1 VNIVMEMIK
10 LKRIGFSETE
20 SKIYIVLLEL
30 GQAQAGEISKK
41 SQVNRTTTYD
51 ALERLIE
58 KGFVKYFVTANKKIF
73 KPVSPDKIIEY
84 IKEQEKTA
92 EDILPELKKLYKS
105 LKDKEEFNIY
115 QGRKGSRSILFDILK
130 YKKYVAYGSRGRFLE
145 IMKHDFISF
154 QNRKKEKKIK
164 ARVVINKSSRK
175 SESVKI
181 AYTKFKF
188 IPDEY
193 TGPSTTFVYGN
204 YVAVMIWG
212 ENPTAMVI
220 KSKGI
225 AESYKNYFE
234 FLWKTANS

>member
-1 VNIVMEMIK
+1 MEIAK

-20 SKIYIVLLEL
+20 SKIYFVLLEL
-30 GQAQAGEISKK
+30 GKAQAGEISKK

-51 ALERLIE
+51 ALERLIK
-58 KGFVKYFVTANKKIF
+58 KGFVKYSVEANKKVF

-84 IKEQEKTA
+84 MREQEKIA
-92 EDILPELKKLYKS
+92 EDILPNLKKMYKS
-105 LKDKEEFNIY
+105 SKDKEEFEVY
-115 QGRKGSRSILFDILK
+115 QGRKGIRSILLDILK
-130 YKKYVAYGSRGRFLE
+130 YKEYVAYGSRGLFLE
-145 IMKHDFISF
+145 IMKHDFVAF
-154 QNRKKEKKIK
+154 QNRKKELKIK
-164 ARVVINKSSRK
+164 ARVVINESSRK
-175 SESVKI
+175 SESIKV
-181 AYTKFKF
+181 AYGKFKF

-234 FLWKTANS
+234 FLWKTAKG